1 MLVEGSMPALQ
12 AMSVRS
18 SSVQLLYVE
27 PDLDNV
33 QPVMMVWQSDSD
45 LPRPTSVLFR
55 AHGPG
60 VSVNRGLVDR
70 ELSVIATATQW
81 PGGWRWRL

>member
-1 MLVEGSMPALQ
+1 MEGSMPALQ

-60 VSVNRGLVDR
+60 VSFASESVQDLL
-70 ELSVIATATQW
+70 ELSEDECGT
-81 PGGWRWRL
+81 